1 METEKSRILWCRTR
15 TVELSD
21 SHINSRFQQTHYR
34 FNTSMSSPVTKK
46 TTTLIYELAPCAN
59 INKSKIS
66 LFDKKKKK
74 SRNSSH
80 SCRL

>member
-1 METEKSRILWCRTR
+1 
-15 TVELSD
+15 
-21 SHINSRFQQTHYR
+21 
-34 FNTSMSSPVTKK
+34 MSSPVTKK

-74 SRNSSH
+74 VATLHTHVGFNHFLCGVWTVGSYLQLFWPLSTREEQKED
-80 SCRL
+80 RITLLR